1 MRSVHLVA
9 ALVVAGLGL
18 SCAAHLLSVDD
29 SPSRSAAAPVDTHIG
44 FYDGG
49 FETTGDISRDLA
61 ALDARQPT
69 GASDLDALTSLL
81 ASQAGRPIG
90 RSTTGDV
97 TLVDHDDDTLL
108 EFAAAGETPAELREL
123 VFFEGRNVAIGADL
137 EVLQSAPGAL
147 FQIVLVDDEA
157 RASSD
162 NPARHPWFSETVL
175 ASYELSALQASNRL
189 STTGLHNYLRSRS
202 GGSSPVAWAHVAFR
216 LTAPAGDEARVR
228 LDNLSVIML
237 EDLPTV
243 TGFGLPIPDPVS
255 SLQEIV
261 IGPDDPESR
270 REQFQVFMSD
280 IALLFDQIVAQLGP
294 PQPERESDYEFDENA
309 DPRLERVSRGVFE
322 DMKAFFGERDAQD
335 ADVDYQT
342 KRLDGM
348 SNRIDQQFQ
357 DVSSLLREFEEKQ
370 YPKRETELEEY
381 SRRMREK
388 RAP

>member
-1 MRSVHLVA
+1 
-9 ALVVAGLGL
+9 
-18 SCAAHLLSVDD
+18 
-29 SPSRSAAAPVDTHIG
+29 
-44 FYDGG
+44 
-49 FETTGDISRDLA
+49 
-61 ALDARQPT
+61 
-69 GASDLDALTSLL
+69 
-81 ASQAGRPIG
+81 
-90 RSTTGDV
+90 
-97 TLVDHDDDTLL
+97 
-108 EFAAAGETPAELREL
+108 
-123 VFFEGRNVAIGADL
+123 
-137 EVLQSAPGAL
+137 
-147 FQIVLVDDEA
+147 
-157 RASSD
+157 
-162 NPARHPWFSETVL
+162 
-175 ASYELSALQASNRL
+175 
-189 STTGLHNYLRSRS
+189 
-202 GGSSPVAWAHVAFR
+202 
-216 LTAPAGDEARVR
+216 